1 MLIDKIVLEVVGI
14 TSNLVL
20 SRFNY
25 LSLRGDDDGGSSAPS
40 MVCRH
45 NQQDDLYR
53 FIVAATD
60 DSPDHLMSLYNR
72 PACQSSH
79 NNTGDIRPGLLYH
92 LPVLITIH
100 NGVFSNKIP
109 LRLLDSRFP
118 GSPTII

>member
-20 SRFNY
+20 SPFNY
-25 LSLRGDDDGGSSAPS
+25 LLLRGDDDGGSSAPS

-60 DSPDHLMSLYNR
+60 DSPDHLMSLYNLS
-72 PACQSSH
+72 ACQ
-79 NNTGDIRPGLLYH
+79 PGREDNMETPQQHRGHQAGSVIFLS
-92 LPVLITIH
+92 
-100 NGVFSNKIP
+100 GEQSN
-109 LRLLDSRFP
+109 LQ
-118 GSPTII
+118 